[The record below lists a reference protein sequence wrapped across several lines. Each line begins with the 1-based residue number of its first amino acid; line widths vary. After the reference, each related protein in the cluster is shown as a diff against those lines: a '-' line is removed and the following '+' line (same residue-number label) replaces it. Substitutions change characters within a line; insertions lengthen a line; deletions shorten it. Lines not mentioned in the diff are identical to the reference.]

1 MNQENKSEGSE
12 RNGSLSQYDMDGV
25 SSASF
30 TDEFSRLV
38 SYCVHSVM
46 CSRPF
51 LGIRFLLS

>member
-38 SYCVHSVM
+38 SYTCRASCVVDL
-46 CSRPF
+46 F
-51 LGIRFLLS
+51 

>member
-1 MNQENKSEGSE
+1 MNQENKSEGSD

-38 SYCVHSVM
+38 SYCVQSVM
-46 CSRPF
+46 SSRPF
-51 LGIRFLLS
+51 LCIRFLLS